1 MATPVTS
8 TTQRKTPNQSR
19 IPKAPKPLPK
29 RAYDK
34 TVEENAAEVA
44 AQVQAHF
51 APKMPEP
58 KQIFDEKNKKWA
70 KEFIEQPAKY
80 KMNLRSD
87 YDREILKQDFKS
99 ENKKTS
105 AKSGKQIPQLGE
117 QKNQSVPPLIV
128 SSDIDKEFRAD
139 MDKDFQ
145 LLDPRA
151 INAARELG
159 MTVAQAKENADVMGM
174 SLGQMFGYE
183 EVPMCEMARKY
194 VKGQPLVSREEET
207 QLSTNMRNLHE
218 WYMMQTKKKHSKE
231 WFSVDVREEHHFKP
245 YLIHIQ
251 MNELFQLYNQRALDK
266 SMIGCY
272 CL

>member
-1 MATPVTS
+1 MATPATS
-8 TTQRKTPNQSR
+8 TTQRKTPNQSK
-19 IPKAPKPLPK
+19 IPGPPLKPLPK
-29 RAYDK
+29 RPYDK

-58 KQIFDEKNKKWA
+58 KQIFDEKTKKWA

-87 YDREILKQDFKS
+87 YEREIIKQDAKRRQ
-99 ENKKTS
+99 NKKPS

-128 SSDIDKEFRAD
+128 SSDIDKDFRDD
-139 MDKDFQ
+139 MDKDFE

-159 MTVAQAKENADVMGM
+159 ITVAEAKENATAIGM
-174 SLGQMFGYE
+174 SLGQMLGYE
-183 EVPMCEMARKY
+183 EAPKAEIARKY
-194 VKGQPLVSREEET
+194 AKGQPLVSREEET

-218 WYMMQTKKKHSKE
+218 WYMMETKKKHSKE
-231 WFSVDVREEHHFKP
+231 
-245 YLIHIQ
+245 
-251 MNELFQLYNQRALDK
+251 
-266 SMIGCY
+266 
-272 CL
+272 